1 MTIKK
6 TTPPEAD
13 EKRRH
18 QRYPV
23 KSATISTG
31 NKSGEIIDISMGGLA
46 FSYVAREDWT
56 DDAFDRGMLLGEQDL
71 RIEDVQLKVISDCA
85 INCGIS
91 VVRRCGVKFEQL
103 TAKQLAQLE
112 YFIWANT
119 IAGEDED

>member
-1 MTIKK
+1 MT
-6 TTPPEAD
+6 ESE
-13 EKRRH
+13 EKRHH

-46 FSYVAREDWT
+46 FSYLAREDWT
-56 DDAFDRGMLLGEQDL
+56 DESFDQGMLLGEADL
-71 RIEDVQLKVISDCA
+71 RVDDIQMKVISDCA
-85 INCGIS
+85 INSGFS

-119 IAGEDED
+119 KANDDQG